1 MVFNSIEFLI
11 FFPLVVAG
19 YFALPHRARWVLL
32 LAASYYFYMCWKLEY
47 VFLIILSTLVD
58 YIAGI
63 QMERHDGNNRIRKLY
78 LILSLAINLGLL
90 FTFKYFNFF
99 NENVRDLFN
108 AFNIV
113 YHAPTLNLLL
123 PVGISFYTFQTL
135 SYTIEVYRRN
145 YKAERH
151 PGYFALY
158 VAYFPQLVAGPI
170 ERPGNL
176 LPQLRQKHEFSYHN
190 VTDGLKL
197 MAWGFFKKL
206 VIADRIPLFVDHVYN
221 TPADYHG
228 LNLLVP
234 TILFHIR
241 VYCDFSAYSDI
252 AIGAARVMGVKLS
265 VNFDRPFFVTS
276 FRLFWRRWHMTLTR
290 WVMDYIFKPL
300 IIRVDKYGVWGR
312 VFAICASF
320 SIIGLWHGASWG
332 MVLFGLFNGILVASE
347 AIAWPW
353 QKWMSRLLRPRLK
366 NLINGLFVF
375 LVICLTVVCFRAN
388 SASDLLLIYRNIF
401 SDILAP
407 LSMKTFNGDVYN
419 LSVLLVFMT
428 LAGLVEYLQKEKV
441 FVSDWINGYSAW
453 IRWAFY
459 IVLITV
465 IFNFGM
471 FSSREYIYFQF

>member
-1 MVFNSIEFLI
+1 MVFNSIQFLI
-11 FFPLVVAG
+11 FFPLVIAG
-19 YFALPHRARWVLL
+19 YYALPQKTRWILL
-32 LAASYYFYMCWKLEY
+32 LAGSYYFYMCWKLEY
-47 VFLIILSTLVD
+47 VFLILLSTMVD
-58 YIAGI
+58 YLAGI
-63 QMERHDGNNRIRKLY
+63 MMERNEGKQQMRKLC
-78 LILSLAINLGLL
+78 LIMSLVVNLGLL

-99 NENVRDLFN
+99 NDNLRYLFN

-113 YHAPTLNLLL
+113 YHAPSLNLLL

-135 SYTIEVYRRN
+135 SYTIEVYNRN

-151 PGYFALY
+151 FGYFALY

-176 LPQLRQKHEFSYHN
+176 LPQLRQKHTFTYSN

-221 TPADYHG
+221 SPAEYHG
-228 LNLLVP
+228 LNILLP

-252 AIGAARVMGVKLS
+252 AIGAARVMGVNLS
-265 VNFDRPFFVTS
+265 ANFDRPFFVTS
-276 FRLFWRRWHMTLTR
+276 FRQFWRRWHMTLTR

-300 IIRVDKYGVWGR
+300 IVRINIADAWGR
-312 VFAICASF
+312 VLAICISF

-332 MVLFGLFNGILVASE
+332 MVLFGLLNGILVASE
-347 AIAWPW
+347 SVAWPW
-353 QKWMSRLLRPRLK
+353 QKWFSRFLTLRSK
-366 NLINGLFVF
+366 NLINGIFVF

-388 SASDLLLIYRNIF
+388 SSSEILLIYKNIF
-401 SDILAP
+401 RYPLAP
-407 LSMKTFNGDVYN
+407 MNPDLINGDFFN
-419 LSVLLVFMT
+419 LSVLMIFVALV
-428 LAGLVEYLQKEKV
+428 ASVEFFQKDKPLI
-441 FVSDWINGYSAW
+441 SDWINQYPT
-453 IRWAFY
+453 IVRWVFY
-459 IVLITV
+459 VLLIVV

-471 FSSREYIYFQF
+471 FSSKEYIYFQF